1 MGGRNSS
8 GFLWPEKAGDVWSF
22 TDNVAHNC
30 VNGAFVWQNGPE
42 SHPIQAIVAYR
53 NENYGFH

>member
-1 MGGRNSS
+1 MGGKNSS

-22 TDNVAHNC
+22 TDNVAYNC

-42 SHPIQAIVAYR
+42 SHPIHAIVAYR